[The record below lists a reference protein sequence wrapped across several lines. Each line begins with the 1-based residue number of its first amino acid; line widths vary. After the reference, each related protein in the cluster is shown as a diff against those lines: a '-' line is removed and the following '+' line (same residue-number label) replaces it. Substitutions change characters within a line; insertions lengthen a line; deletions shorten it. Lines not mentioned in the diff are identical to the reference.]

1 MSGRRETLS
10 RALDG
15 AAYGVT
21 MAIRLHRAR
30 PVERPEPRLRRPV
43 RGAAYHRLVVALSPS
58 PASTRAVRIACE
70 IAADQHV
77 KLTVVAV
84 IEVPLDVPLET
95 PDADAEAAT
104 REAVRAAQAVGATY
118 GVSVEGVV
126 LHARDAGEAIVDEVV
141 ARDAQVVV
149 LAAEWPQGRGRVRRL
164 SRTTDHVLK
173 HAPCRVLLIGEATPG
188 TREPRA
194 WEPVFRSGRP
204 SDYWPSGEFVDADGA
219 TSR

>member
-1 MSGRRETLS
+1 
-10 RALDG
+10 
-15 AAYGVT
+15 

-30 PVERPEPRLRRPV
+30 PAQRPEPRLRQPV
-43 RGAAYHRLVVALSPS
+43 RGTAYHRLVVALSPS

-77 KLTVVAV
+77 RLAAVAV

-95 PDADAEAAT
+95 PDAAAEAAT
-104 REAVRAAQAVGATY
+104 REAVRTAQAVGATY

-126 LHARDAGEAIVDEVV
+126 LHARDAGEAIVDEAV

-149 LAAEWPQGRGRVRRL
+149 LAADWPQGRGRIRRL
-164 SRTTDHVLK
+164 SGTTDHVLK
-173 HAPCRVLLIGEATPG
+173 HAPCRVLLIGNAAPATRA
-188 TREPRA
+188 TRA

-204 SDYWPSGEFVDADGA
+204 SDYWPSGEFVDPDGS